1 MKEFEPMTYASSG
14 AYCSNSC
21 GEECAVANLIPPYN
35 IQGAMTVDEV
45 LIGHTG
51 EDIRS
56 ATPEQL
62 GEWISEA
69 DQFTAG
75 FATNDPIEHDLVFRS
90 ITRIAKG
97 ECPNYTL
104 K

>member
-1 MKEFEPMTYASSG
+1 MKEFNPMAYESSG
-14 AYCSNSC
+14 AYCSKPC

-45 LIGHTG
+45 LVEHDA
-51 EDIRS
+51 EEIRS
-56 ATPEQL
+56 AAPEKL

-69 DQFTAG
+69 DQFPAG

-90 ITRIAKG
+90 ITRIARG
-97 ECPNYTL
+97 ECPNYKL